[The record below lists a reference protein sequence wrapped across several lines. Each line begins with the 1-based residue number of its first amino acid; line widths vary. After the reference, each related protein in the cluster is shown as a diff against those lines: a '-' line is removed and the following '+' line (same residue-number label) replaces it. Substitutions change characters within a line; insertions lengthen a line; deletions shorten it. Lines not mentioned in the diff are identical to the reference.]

1 MKRRIYYFIISAL
14 LVTGVVVSFKPAVL
28 SLTQKVLKQRF
39 SLDAV
44 SIENIEFKRFNE
56 ICLRGIKVEKKEL
69 FSFNAQKIQL
79 RLNLF
84 DPVMGKRFKV
94 SVQSAALDFKRPHQT
109 FTSYMSKNLSQEPS
123 DVMFS
128 EIECLD
134 FDLNVQ
140 FKDLQVAGK
149 FSAAVDLTQQTVNSL
164 HLNFDT
170 LKYRALNFENVLLW
184 ATRSNNRGEFTA
196 VKILYD
202 KVAVTKMNSSVR
214 FENKDLIFYDL
225 SAKVFDGNIKGDAV
239 LRLAVVPEYQARLQ
253 FSGLDIS
260 RFVEDFELKNKF
272 MMTGKAIGNIQL
284 QGQGMV
290 IKVLGGEFMTD
301 SVGGRLI
308 IKDVSFLDKMP
319 YRSSVDGLVESVQ
332 DYYYHTGSAKLSLQD
347 QGLVADIHL
356 EGEQGKRDFNIMLHQ

>member
-1 MKRRIYYFIISAL
+1 MKRRIFYFIISIL
-14 LVTGVVVSFKPAVL
+14 FVTGVVVFFKPAVL

-56 ICLRGIKVEKKEL
+56 ICLQDIKVEKKEL
-69 FSFNAQKIQL
+69 FFLKAQKIQL

-84 DPVMGKRFKV
+84 DPIKAKRFKI

-109 FTSYMSKNLSQEPS
+109 FTSYLRKNLSQEPS
-123 DVMFS
+123 NVMFS
-128 EIECLD
+128 EIEFLD

-149 FSAAVDLTQQTVNSL
+149 FSADVDITQQTVNSL
-164 HLNFDT
+164 HINISS
-170 LKYRALNFENVLLW
+170 LKYRGWNIENVLLW

-196 VKILYD
+196 GKILYD

-214 FENKDLIFYDL
+214 FENKDLIFYDF

-239 LRLAVVPEYQARLQ
+239 FSLAVVPEYQARLQ

-284 QGQGMV
+284 QGQGVV

-301 SVGGRLI
+301 NVGGRLI
-308 IKDVSFLDKMP
+308 INDVSFLDKMP
-319 YRSSVDGLVESVQ
+319 YRSSVDGLVGSVQ
-332 DYYYHTGSAKLSLQD
+332 DYYYDTGFAKLLLQGQD
-347 QGLVADIHL
+347 LLADIHL
-356 EGEQGKRDFNIMLHQ
+356 DGKQGKRDFNIILHQ